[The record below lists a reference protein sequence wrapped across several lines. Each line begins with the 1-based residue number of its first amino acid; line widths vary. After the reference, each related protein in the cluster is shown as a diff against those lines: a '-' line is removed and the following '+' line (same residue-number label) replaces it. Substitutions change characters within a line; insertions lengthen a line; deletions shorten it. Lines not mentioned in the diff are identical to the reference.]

1 MRKVK
6 DGFLEEGKEERG
18 GKKGGRERK
27 REGGR
32 EGEKEGREGEERL
45 GGGRLSVKARFSCIL
60 VNFTCRFEDSPS
72 VPERSYEQS

>member
-1 MRKVK
+1 MDFWRKERRR
-6 DGFLEEGKEERG
+6 EEGKGE
-18 GKKGGRERK
+18 GGRERE

-32 EGEKEGREGEERL
+32 ERGRGEKEGREGEERL